1 MINSSM
7 HIGRVRLGKRPV
19 VVGTVG
25 TSLIK
30 PPENIALIDILEAR
44 VDMMIGHHKTK
55 DIKEVTLW
63 VRSLKE
69 RFRKPIIL
77 TVRSAK
83 EGGAVRLDDKKRYE
97 IIKGSISY
105 VDAVDVE
112 LSSKGL
118 LNEVS
123 ELCSK
128 RKKLLMASYHNFQMT
143 PKDDFLRG
151 LIKKGR
157 AMGADIVK
165 IAVRANNVDDLVR
178 LILFTIKNKKENA
191 VTLSMGEAGLISRII
206 NPIIGSLMTYGFID
220 NMAAPNQLSA
230 FECIEHL
237 KKFSPDYRRGIPLRE

>member
-7 HIGRVRLGKRPV
+7 RIGRVRLGNGPV

-25 TSLIK
+25 TSLIE
-30 PPENIALIDILEAR
+30 PPKDIALVDILEAR
-44 VDMMIGHHKTK
+44 VDMMIGHHKAL
-55 DIKEVTLW
+55 DIEEIAFI

-77 TVRSAK
+77 TIRSVK

-105 VDAVDVE
+105 ADAVDVE

-118 LNEVS
+118 LRDVS
-123 ELCSK
+123 KLCSK
-128 RKKLLMASYHNFQMT
+128 NRKLLMASYHNFQMT
-143 PKDDFLRG
+143 PKDAFMKA

-165 IAVRANNVDDLVR
+165 IAVRANNVDDLTR
-178 LILFTIKNKKENA
+178 LILFTIKNKKENI

-206 NPIIGSLMTYGFID
+206 SPIIGSLMTYGFID
-220 NMAAPNQLSA
+220 NIAAPNQLSA
-230 FECIEHL
+230 HECIEYL
-237 KKFSPDYRRGIPLRE
+237 KKFSPEYRKRIG